1 MIIYSTGLAR
11 GVEVGPLPFAGQVH
25 IECIGVARA
34 NGGGSLALMC
44 SAIKNS
50 LFENCCK
57 LCTVLSNLLY
67 DIRMDNQKRSKAV
80 NSDSIEA
87 KFSKARLL
95 VASGLVPV
103 KRACESVGLNRST
116 YYLFL
121 NKQNAPDSEQ
131 SRGGLSTPSD
141 ATAKQTEV
149 SLARPSATL
158 GESAQ
163 AS

>member
-1 MIIYSTGLAR
+1 M
-11 GVEVGPLPFAGQVH
+11 
-25 IECIGVARA
+25 
-34 NGGGSLALMC
+34 
-44 SAIKNS
+44 
-50 LFENCCK
+50 
-57 LCTVLSNLLY
+57 LY
-67 DIRMDNQKRSKAV
+67 DIRMDNQKRSKTG

-149 SLARPSATL
+149 SLARSSAKL